1 MLDPTNVFELTMTTS
16 ESGRIVYFDQKGW
29 INLAKIY
36 YGRPSNREKE
46 LLDKI
51 LQSSYDGTAIFP
63 ISIIH
68 LFETHN
74 IADPRRREDLV
85 SLMVKISK
93 YYALTPYWNRLL
105 ELEIKNLILEK
116 LGLPLINVR
125 DHFVGKGFSRLMGAT
140 PTITSKDVK
149 PKLLEELNEN
159 LLKLLND
166 PKIFAELTTRIC
178 DNRKQEQSTTVK
190 EFERIRENLKQFKD
204 NEYRRKVFLAQNIVA
219 TILPK
224 LVQFLKEMNLP
235 ATFAEELFTSFDID
249 TFLGKLPTALC
260 KFTLLFQRD
269 QQLDRPLQ
277 VNDIADIWHLTLA
290 IPYSDIVV
298 TEKMW
303 ASISRQAK
311 LDEKCR
317 TTILSSINELGKCI

>member
-1 MLDPTNVFELTMTTS
+1 MTTS
-16 ESGRIVYFDQKGW
+16 ELGKIVYFDLKGW
-29 INLAKIY
+29 IDLAKMY
-36 YGRPSNREKE
+36 YGQPSNREKR
-46 LLDKI
+46 LLEKI
-51 LQSSYDGTAIFP
+51 LQWSYDGTAIFP

-68 LFETHN
+68 LFETRN
-74 IADPRRREDLV
+74 IANPRRREDLV

-93 YYALTPYWNRLL
+93 YHTITPHWNRLL

-116 LGLPLINVR
+116 LGLPLTNIH

-140 PTITSKDVK
+140 PTITSKNIS
-149 PKLLEELNEN
+149 PKLLDELNED

-166 PKIFAELTTRIC
+166 PKIFAELTTRIY
-178 DNRKQEQSTTVK
+178 DNRKQEQNTTVK
-190 EFERIRENLKQFKD
+190 EFERIRENSKQFKD

-224 LVQFLKEMNLP
+224 LVQFLIEMNMP
-235 ATFAEELFTSFDID
+235 ATFAGELFTSFDVD

-260 KFTLLFQRD
+260 EFTLLFQRD
-269 QQLDRPLQ
+269 QQLPRPIQ

-290 IPYSDIVV
+290 IPYSDIVI

-303 ASISRQAK
+303 MSIAK
-311 LDEKCR
+311 AARLDEKCD
-317 TTILSSINELGKCI
+317 TLILSSIEELNECL

>member
-1 MLDPTNVFELTMTTS
+1 MLNPTNVLELTMTTS
-16 ESGRIVYFDQKGW
+16 ESGRIVYLDMKGW
-29 INLAKIY
+29 IDLAKIY
-36 YGRPSNREKE
+36 YGQPSKREKE

-51 LQSSYDGTAIFP
+51 LQSSCDDTAIFP

-74 IADPRRREDLV
+74 IANPRRREDLV

-93 YYALTPYWNRLL
+93 YHTLTPYWNKLL

-116 LGLPLINVR
+116 LGLPLINIR
-125 DHFVGKGFSRLMGAT
+125 DHFVGKGFSRLMGAI
-140 PTITSKDVK
+140 PTITSKDIS
-149 PKLLEELNEN
+149 PKLLEELNED

-166 PKIFAELTTRIC
+166 PKIFAGLTARIY
-178 DNRKQEQSTTVK
+178 DNRKREQVTTVK
-190 EFERIRENLKQFKD
+190 EFERTREDLKRFKD
-204 NEYRRKVFLAQNIVA
+204 KEYRRKVFLAQNTVR

-224 LVQFLKEMNLP
+224 LVQFLIEMNLP

-260 KFTLLFQRD
+260 EFTLLFQRD
-269 QQLDRPLQ
+269 QQLHRPIQ

-290 IPYSDIVV
+290 IPYSDIVI
-298 TEKMW
+298 TDKMW
-303 ASISRQAK
+303 VSITKGAK
-311 LDEKCR
+311 LDKKCD
-317 TTILSSINELGKCI
+317 TLILPSIKELNEYL